1 MAFLPGNP
9 GGPGRPKGSRNRLAE
24 SFIDALHKD
33 FLMHGA
39 EAIEAAR
46 AESPLGYVRMV
57 ASLLPA
63 KVEIG
68 PGGGSVSDDDLL
80 AIIRGVV
87 VGDDGQGDIEPVEG
101 SVH

>member
-1 MAFLPGNP
+1 MPYTPGHP

-33 FLMHGA
+33 FLVHGA

-46 AESPLGYVRMV
+46 AESPLGYCRMV

-63 KVEIG
+63 KLEVG
-68 PGGGSVSDDDLL
+68 SGDGSVSDADLL
-80 AIIRGVV
+80 AIIRSAATR
-87 VGDDGQGDIEPVEG
+87 DDDQADVEPVEG
-101 SVH
+101 MVH